1 MRKKTS
7 RFISVFMAVILV
19 FSLVPSALASTGVD
33 YKQKPDF
40 WQWIAGKGSILH
52 NLVGYTVG
60 AVCPHSE
67 DGYHHASN
75 YDRLDTF
82 FGGETGYYD
91 CTCDYCG
98 ATFKAYESDLQ
109 QSYDAQVAEL
119 PAQGVTAS
127 GSLLWRPFSTSNFT
141 AYGRSNNSGSF
152 VAVPFSWSD
161 TIGDSRVSHLF
172 TCKFEFDSRSNC
184 VVGLASVD
192 TETTHSLFLKYD
204 IVAPVSGLY
213 HRVPSLF
220 STFVSYSDKGVIRNG
235 DPSFYS
241 ETSFYR
247 LSGGTRSFG
256 GSNDLS
262 VYVTGS
268 QVAVAYFYGP
278 EFVILPDS
286 DLMGFGDTYNI
297 QSRPTSITGDYG
309 IIGDN
314 GQIIKVA
321 GDYIVN
327 ETTNTYQNPA
337 TGTTTPIVDWSYDY
351 GDRAYTLSL
360 EGGLSASVKYGDD
373 NITINE
379 STVNDTGDTITN
391 NYTIYYLVDGS
402 GTEDPDPS
410 PSPSDPPVCAH
421 TWTET
426 SRTEPTCTT
435 AGKVMSTCSKCNQTK
450 TETIPATGHTWVV
463 ERTVQTSYDEEGNLL
478 QQGYTIYKCSV
489 CGEEYKDME
498 GTGPPGE
505 EEKKS
510 IWEKLGDLIG
520 SIFGGIGELIEAI
533 LGKLLDALQS
543 LADML
548 MDKLKSVVETVLSI
562 FDELP
567 ALFGGFLDFLGA
579 IFPYLP
585 PEITMLLTFGVVAV
599 VFIGILKAV
608 RR

>member
-1 MRKKTS
+1 MCKRAS
-7 RFISVFMAVILV
+7 RHISVLLV
-19 FSLVPSALASTGVD
+19 AFLFVALMPPALASTGVE
-33 YKQKPDF
+33 YNQKTSI
-40 WQWIAGKGSILH
+40 WHWLAGKGSILH
-52 NLVGYTVG
+52 DYIGYVFG
-60 AVCPHSE
+60 PVCPNSE
-67 DGYHHASN
+67 DGYHHANS
-75 YDRLDTF
+75 YQKGLED
-82 FGGETGYYD
+82 GYYS
-91 CTCDYCG
+91 CICSYCG
-98 ATFKAYESDLQ
+98 QTFTAYESDLQ

-119 PAQGVTAS
+119 PAQGVTSAGKLIWHPNFNDVPSS
-127 GSLLWRPFSTSNFT
+127 GGFHYNFFNSSSMFDTLPLENERLFSISSDI
-141 AYGRSNNSGSF
+141 SNNAVKVIHKSDSYYSRYKSGYFYFSVVPPMDGTYGVLPSYRCF
-152 VAVPFSWSD
+152 SIRAVDSTGSIVEQTGDFTQGSYLHFSKGGKIDTPSVYYNLSVSEPWS
-161 TIGDSRVSHLF
+161 G
-172 TCKFEFDSRSNC
+172 
-184 VVGLASVD
+184 
-192 TETTHSLFLKYD
+192 
-204 IVAPVSGLY
+204 
-213 HRVPSLF
+213 
-220 STFVSYSDKGVIRNG
+220 VSYWYF
-235 DPSFYS
+235 P
-241 ETSFYR
+241 
-247 LSGGTRSFG
+247 
-256 GSNDLS
+256 
-262 VYVTGS
+262 VYEIV
-268 QVAVAYFYGP
+268 
-278 EFVILPDS
+278 PDS
-286 DLMGFGDTYNI
+286 ALDITSGDTYNI
-297 QSRPTSITGDYG
+297 NSRPTSITGDYG

-314 GQIIKVA
+314 GQITKVE

-327 ETTNTYQNPA
+327 ETTNNYHNPA

-351 GDRAYTLSL
+351 GDRTYSLTL
-360 EGGLSASVKYGDD
+360 EGELSAEVQFGDD
-373 NITINE
+373 NVTINE
-379 STVNDTGDTITN
+379 TTVNESGDTVTN
-391 NYTIYYLVDGS
+391 NYTIYYLVDGSGS

-410 PSPSDPPVCAH
+410 PSPSDPPACAH

-450 TETIPATGHTWVV
+450 TEAIPATGHTWVV
-463 ERTVQTSYDEEGNLL
+463 ERTVQTTYDEEGNLL

-520 SIFGGIGELIEAI
+520 SIFGGIGELIEAV

-548 MDKLKSVVETVLSI
+548 MGKLKSVIETVLSI
-562 FDELP
+562 FDEVP